1 MKSAQ
6 FLLTFKRQNVQ
17 QYFSNFGI
25 IPLTFVCGTVTEL
38 GPLAS
43 SRHLSLVLL
52 PSLELWPAP
61 VTIFTKL

>member
-17 QYFSNFGI
+17 QYFSNFGT
-25 IPLTFVCGTVTEL
+25 IPLTFVFGTIRVL

-43 SRHLSLVLL
+43 SRHLLLVLL
-52 PSLELWPAP
+52 SNLELWPAP
-61 VTIFTKL
+61 VAIFTKL